1 MNEFTINVK
10 VSGEVHIPELA
21 GLIKPQQPVV
31 ASAQKPP
38 FPTPAVGAPLSA
50 ATVPSTTPAPTQTS
64 FPSNPAPIAPAPT
77 AAPTAAPTY
86 SIEDITR
93 AGALLAQ
100 QGPDKLAQ
108 LSGLLQK
115 FSLASVTDL
124 KPEQMGAF
132 VTELRGLGAN
142 I

>member
-1 MNEFTINVK
+1 M
-10 VSGEVHIPELA
+10 P
-21 GLIKPQQPVV
+21 
-31 ASAQKPP
+31 
-38 FPTPAVGAPLSA
+38 
-50 ATVPSTTPAPTQTS
+50 
-64 FPSNPAPIAPAPT
+64 
-77 AAPTAAPTY
+77 APTAAPTY